1 MSSIDTQNNKPDDE
15 IDEEFI
21 SSKTSNPVL
30 IENPS
35 PLSNEELQKLNE
47 MIKNK
52 SNKELLDYVT
62 ELVMLNTPGSYVEKI
77 QMRHNI
83 AKMYSGNS
91 KKMLIEVITKFI
103 NQKNKYVIFTD
114 SSELKTVTEESLTR
128 EELRAKL
135 RNKIGSSNKN
145 SQKMYEQLQEQLS
158 QNPELS
164 DMLNQNQ
171 NKKKKKLDPRKLQ
184 QQLINQ
190 MANLMKNSPNNNPTP
205 NSA

>member
-1 MSSIDTQNNKPDDE
+1 MNSTDMQNNKPDDE
-15 IDEEFI
+15 IDEEF
-21 SSKTSNPVL
+21 L

-35 PLSNEELQKLNE
+35 PLSNEELKKLNE

-62 ELVMLNTPGSYVEKI
+62 ELVMLNTPGSDVEKI

-103 NQKNKYVIFTD
+103 NQKNKYVVFTD

-135 RNKIGSSNKN
+135 RNKLHNGNSNKN

-190 MANLMKNSPNNNPTP
+190 MANLMKNAPNNNPTP